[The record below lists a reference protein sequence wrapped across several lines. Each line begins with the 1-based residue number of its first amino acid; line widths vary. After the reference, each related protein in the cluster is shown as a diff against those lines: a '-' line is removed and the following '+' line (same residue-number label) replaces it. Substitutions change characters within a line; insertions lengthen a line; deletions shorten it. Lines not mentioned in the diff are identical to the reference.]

1 MLTDKAQGL
10 HYAGGQKQ
18 TTRVVDAG
26 DDGPVDRDAGICL
39 SAGDAA
45 DGSTCVLPQ
54 YGADLQ
60 FVQDECEGLLLPG
73 PAAESGNHSSVFVF
87 F

>member
-1 MLTDKAQGL
+1 MVNAGNDGL
-10 HYAGGQKQ
+10 
-18 TTRVVDAG
+18 
-26 DDGPVDRDAGICL
+26 VDRDAGICL

-54 YGADLQ
+54 YGANLQ
-60 FVQDECEGLLLPG
+60 LVQDECEWLLLPG